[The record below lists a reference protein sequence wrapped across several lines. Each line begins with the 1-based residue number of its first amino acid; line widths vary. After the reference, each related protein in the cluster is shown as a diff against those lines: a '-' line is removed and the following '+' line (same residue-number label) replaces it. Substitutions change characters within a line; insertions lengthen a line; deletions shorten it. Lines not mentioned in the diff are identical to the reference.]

1 MTSPNPKRPEPN
13 AGAFLG
19 PDILAPIPM
28 RTLSDDYRDV
38 PADPPEERV
47 PSPEPRGLIARI
59 IERLK
64 GGPAKGQ

>member
-1 MTSPNPKRPEPN
+1 MTSPNPKRPERN

-19 PDILAPIPM
+19 PDILAPIPS
-28 RTLSDDYRDV
+28 RTLSDDYRDE

-47 PSPEPRGLIARI
+47 PPPEPPGLLARI
-59 IERLK
+59 VQRLK

>member
-28 RTLSDDYRDV
+28 RTLSDDYRDE
-38 PADPPEERV
+38 PANPPRSGCLR
-47 PSPEPRGLIARI
+47 PNRQGCSPGSSSA
-59 IERLK
+59 
-64 GGPAKGQ
+64 